1 MGSCMSSQ
9 CKTEAHWKPFVTT
22 TVKYVVTHALVTEP
36 TLWMV
41 KDCAC
46 KKCAKVNKRV
56 PTEEE
61 YLRHGKILEESK
73 RKSMAISVGVSTP
86 KL

>member
-1 MGSCMSSQ
+1 
-9 CKTEAHWKPFVTT
+9 
-22 TVKYVVTHALVTEP
+22 
-36 TLWMV
+36 MV